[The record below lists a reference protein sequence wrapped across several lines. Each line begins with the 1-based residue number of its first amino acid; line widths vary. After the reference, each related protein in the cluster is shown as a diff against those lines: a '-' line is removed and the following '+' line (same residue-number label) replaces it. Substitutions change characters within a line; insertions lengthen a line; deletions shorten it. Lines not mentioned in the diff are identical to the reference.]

1 MFAIWYLPRF
11 ENLFIQSAATLNIY
25 FNLTEKGVLVP
36 VSELIKRLVPY
47 KNEYSGY
54 SSLDN
59 LTSMNICVN
68 FVPET

>member
-1 MFAIWYLPRF
+1 MKVHL
-11 ENLFIQSAATLNIY
+11 NLMTDPTQISTLNIY

-59 LTSMNICVN
+59 LTSMSICVN